1 MSRFLSRAAFVA
13 TIFAAGYLIG
23 QRTDGPF
30 VASAAATPAADQV
43 FELRTYTSP
52 EGKLSAL
59 NTRFRDHTMR
69 IFERHGM
76 TNVGYWV
83 PQDAPGS
90 SNTLIYIIAHPSREA
105 AAANWAAFRADPEW
119 RQVSAASE
127 ADGRIVSGV
136 QSVFLNP
143 TDYSPIR

>member
-1 MSRFLSRAAFVA
+1 MSRIMTRIAYVAA
-13 TIFAAGYLIG
+13 IFAAGYLVG
-23 QRTDGPF
+23 QRSEGPL
-30 VASAAATPAADQV
+30 VAAAAATPPADQV

-52 EGKLSAL
+52 EGKLPAL
-59 NTRFRDHTMR
+59 HARFRDHTMR

-83 PQDAPGS
+83 PQDS
-90 SNTLIYIIAHPSREA
+90 SNTLVYIISHPSREA
-105 AAANWAAFRADPEW
+105 ATANWAAFRADPEW

-136 QSVFLNP
+136 KSVFLDP